1 MPESKFIGF
10 AESELARLENRC
22 KDGGP
27 KEMQQL
33 VNKHILEL
41 VRVFNE
47 QGHSGFSASYCL
59 DLFLR
64 LAKHKPATALTGD
77 DDEWTDIGDGD
88 QQNRRCPSVF
98 RKTGNNSTA
107 HDLDAACFSDN
118 GGHTWFCNAELRKLY
133 EPKIVFPYY
142 PPAHPKHIYIKWI
155 EDEPGEEPGRWV
167 DITDNE
173 AERKRLYDEFDRNM
187 KKDGWK

>member
-22 KDGGP
+22 KDGDP

-33 VNKHILEL
+33 VNKDILEL

-59 DLFLR
+59 DLFFR
-64 LAKHKPATALTGD
+64 LAKRKPATELTGD
-77 DDEWTDIGDGD
+77 DDEWTDIGDGE

-98 RKTGNNSTA
+98 RKTGDNSTV
-107 HDLDAACFSDN
+107 HDLDAVCFSDN
-118 GGHTWFCNAELRKLY
+118 GGHTWFGNAALRKLY
-133 EPKIVFPYY
+133 EPKIVFPYC
-142 PPAHPKHIYIKWI
+142 PPTRPRWVYIKWLDEKQ
-155 EDEPGEEPGRWV
+155 EDFV

-173 AERKRLYDEFDRNM
+173 DEKKRLYEEFDRNM
-187 KKDGWK
+187 RQAGWK